1 MHVKSYIWLGSEC
14 EIVTSD
20 QNNKFEWS
28 FTDVEHIKAKF
39 AVNVWRRHSSQVA
52 FAFNSKFL
60 LKWACTEPSSLNV
73 FGQSIFFVFCVSAPG
88 KEDNGCF
95 ICAKYGP
102 AMHRCHFRTSLPE
115 WSKWSKPV
123 MLRISL
129 QFDTGHFVH
138 FVRQDCP
145 RTVSWSR
152 QRFLMLRTR
161 RRSDIQAFS
170 STSWREGCT
179 NYISDTGGAVGM
191 VCVKLHL

>member
-1 MHVKSYIWLGSEC
+1 MIIHRRRAHQSEIRC
-14 EIVTSD
+14 KCLATS
-20 QNNKFEWS
+20 Q
-28 FTDVEHIKAKF
+28 F
-39 AVNVWRRHSSQVA
+39 ASCFCIQFQV
-52 FAFNSKFL
+52 FIEVG
-60 LKWACTEPSSLNV
+60 TEPCSLNV